1 MSVTLD
7 GQSLNVTDWAEDL
20 SLLSTSFDK
29 WENGSAKR
37 KLTVHG
43 YVRSW
48 TLECIE
54 QDVAWASSR
63 VKYFEEKAATGSIL
77 AFVSTLAI
85 RNVSST
91 NVKIIHVGFS
101 ANDVASQN
109 IRSFSLE
116 LQETE

>member
-1 MSVTLD
+1 MTLD
-7 GQSLNVTDWAEDL
+7 GQSLNVTDWAEEL

-63 VKYFEEKAATGSIL
+63 VKYFEEKAATGAIL
-77 AFVSTLAI
+77 AFVSSLTV

-91 NVKIIHVGFS
+91 NVKIVRLTFS
-101 ANDVASQN
+101 AKDLATQN
-109 IRSFSLE
+109 IRIFSIE
-116 LQETE
+116 LQELL

>member
-1 MSVTLD
+1 
-7 GQSLNVTDWAEDL
+7 VTDWAEDL

-54 QDVAWASSR
+54 QDVAWSSSR
-63 VKYFEEKAATGSIL
+63 VKYFEEKAASGAIL
-77 AFVSTLAI
+77 AFVSTLVV

-91 NVKIIHVGFS
+91 NVQVVRVNFS
-101 ANDVASQN
+101 ANDLANQN
-109 IRSFSLE
+109 VRSFSLE
-116 LQETE
+116 LQEVL

>member
-7 GQSLNVTDWAEDL
+7 GQSLNVTDWAEDF

-29 WENGSAKR
+29 WETGSAKR

-54 QDVAWASSR
+54 QDVAWSSSR
-63 VKYFEEKAATGSIL
+63 VKYFEEKAASGAIL
-77 AFVSTLAI
+77 AFVSSLAV
-85 RNVSST
+85 RNVSAT
-91 NVKIIHVGFS
+91 NVQVVRVGFS
-101 ANDVASQN
+101 ANDIAAQN
-109 IRSFSLE
+109 IRSYSLE
-116 LQETE
+116 LMEVL